1 MKIIRKSIYFS
12 DTAYTSKQSVLVT
25 AIISNIRQAQCV
37 ENKNERCTEEKDE
50 EDEIGQMGGET
61 AKVPP
66 TLHKDDHSGFNLTDF
81 Q

>member
-1 MKIIRKSIYFS
+1 VWK
-12 DTAYTSKQSVLVT
+12 
-25 AIISNIRQAQCV
+25 
-37 ENKNERCTEEKDE
+37 NKNDRCTEEKDE